1 MGKKNKKQSR
11 STKECKLYPKANQIK
26 EYQIKKKS
34 QNPIKH
40 KSVKY
45 TKTKP
50 SWNSERK
57 IKKP

>member
-11 STKECKLYPKANQIK
+11 STKECKLYPKANQIQ
-26 EYQIKKKS
+26 EYQIKS

-45 TKTKP
+45 TKAKP
-50 SWNSERK
+50 S
-57 IKKP
+57 